1 MGTHNR
7 GLTMGKIFF
16 YIVSIIIILFVLCA
30 ARPYYKRSRLNY
42 DLEKAASYGTKHSAQ
57 ETRRLVTKAL
67 KERGISYDPDNLQI
81 EKDARDTVTISLN
94 YEDSIHFFSIVI
106 KKLEFELDVEQKN
119 VKEYF

>member
-1 MGTHNR
+1 MEQN
-7 GLTMGKIFF
+7 KQ
-16 YIVSIIIILFVLCA
+16 IVRELYSKVI
-30 ARPYYKRSRLNY
+30 S
-42 DLEKAASYGTKHSAQ
+42 
-57 ETRRLVTKAL
+57 
-67 KERGISYDPDNLQI
+67 KERGVSYDPDNLQI